1 MQTKEDVLEFF
12 ELALHECVGHPHE
25 HELVELLVSQVSDE
39 YNLIL
44 NYDAYTSTN

>member
-1 MQTKEDVLEFF
+1 MKTKEDVLEYF
-12 ELALHECVGHPHE
+12 ELALHACVDHPHE

-44 NYDAYTSTN
+44 NHDAYTSTD

>member
-1 MQTKEDVLEFF
+1 MRTKEDVLDYF
-12 ELALHECVGHPHE
+12 ELALPACVGHPHE

-44 NYDAYTSTN
+44 NRDAYTSTN